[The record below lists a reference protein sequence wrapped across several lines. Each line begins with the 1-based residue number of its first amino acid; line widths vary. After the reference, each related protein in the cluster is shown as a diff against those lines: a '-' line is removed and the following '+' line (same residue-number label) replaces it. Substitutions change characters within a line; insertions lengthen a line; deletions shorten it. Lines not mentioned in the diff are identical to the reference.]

1 MVRPSRRVSP
11 TCRCGGAGVA
21 FGRGIARAVSGCA
34 LAGAAVAA
42 LVSVL
47 VVSPAPAQEPAGAP
61 YDYLLKG
68 GIVIDGTG
76 TPRFPADVAI
86 RDDRIV
92 RVSREPLDSAQGR
105 VLVDAE
111 GLVVAPGFIDFH
123 AHVEELD
130 RYPLAESKLRQGIA
144 TVVYAPDGNMPWPL
158 AEYIA
163 ELKAGGHAPNIA
175 FFAGH
180 NTIRREVMGT
190 ANRAPTAAELQR
202 MQRMVAQAMAEGAI
216 GLSTGLRYVPGA
228 YSETDEVIALATVA
242 AQHGGIYASHIRN
255 EGPGTLEAVRELTRI
270 AREAQIPA
278 QLTHH
283 KLMGGPQH
291 GMSVQ
296 TLALVD
302 SARAEGLDI
311 TIDQY
316 PYMATSTSTAVL
328 FPSWALA
335 GGTDSLRARLA
346 DPDVRARIEAGI
358 REKILTERGG
368 GDLSRIQLSR
378 VSFNPTWEGKTFA
391 DIAHERGQEP
401 TVDFGIELAIE
412 IQSQGGAGGVWH
424 VVDEQDMRRIMQ
436 YPWTMIASDGG
447 IGVLG
452 REHPHPRYYGAFP
465 RVLAR
470 YVREEGVLTLE
481 QAIEKMTSLPA
492 WRIGLPERGRIAE
505 GLVAD
510 VVVFDAEAI
519 RDRATFVEPHQF
531 SVGVEHLFVN
541 GTPVLRAGAL
551 TGERPGQVLRR
562 QRTEAT
568 G

>member
-1 MVRPSRRVSP
+1 MVNVS
-11 TCRCGGAGVA
+11 CG
-21 FGRGIARAVSGCA
+21 A
-34 LAGAAVAA
+34 LAALFGTMLAVRGAVA
-42 LVSVL
+42 
-47 VVSPAPAQEPAGAP
+47 QEAGAQ

-68 GIVIDGTG
+68 GLVVDGTG
-76 TPRFPADVAI
+76 APGFEADVAI
-86 RDDRIV
+86 RGDRIV
-92 RVSREPLDSAQGR
+92 RVSRQPLDSAQAQT
-105 VLVDAE
+105 LVNAE

-123 AHVEELD
+123 AHVEQLHQH
-130 RYPLAESKLRQGIA
+130 PLAESKLRQGIA

-158 AEYIA
+158 GEYVA
-163 ELKAGGHAPNIA
+163 ELTAGGHAPNIA

-190 ANRAPTAAELQR
+190 ANRAPTEAELEQ
-202 MQRMVAQAMAEGAI
+202 MQAMVAQAMEQGAI

-228 YSETDEVIALATVA
+228 YSETEEVVALAEIA
-242 AQHGGIYASHIRN
+242 ARYGGIYASHIRQ
-255 EGPGTLEAVRELTRI
+255 EGPGTLDAVEELIRV
-270 AREAQIPA
+270 AREARIPA

-296 TLALVD
+296 TLALID
-302 SARAEGLDI
+302 SARAEGLDV

-316 PYMATSTSTAVL
+316 PYTATSTSTAVL

-346 DPDVRARIEAGI
+346 DPEMRGRIEAGI

-391 DIAHERGQEP
+391 DIAEERGREP
-401 TVDFGIELAIE
+401 TVDYGIELAIE
-412 IQSQGGAGGVWH
+412 IQTQGGAGGVWH
-424 VVDEQDMRRIMQ
+424 VVDEADVRRIMRH
-436 YPWTMIASDGG
+436 PWTMVASDGG

-452 REHPHPRYYGAFP
+452 HEHPHPRYYGAFP
-465 RVLAR
+465 RVLAH
-470 YVREEGVLTLE
+470 YVREESVLALE
-481 QAIEKMTSLPA
+481 EAIQKMTSLPA
-492 WRIGLPERGRIAE
+492 WRIGLPERGRVAE
-505 GLVAD
+505 GLIAD
-510 VVVFDAEAI
+510 VVVFDAAAI
-519 RDRATFVEPHQF
+519 RDRATFVQPHQF
-531 SVGVEHLFVN
+531 SVGVEYLFVN

-551 TGERPGQVLRR
+551 TGERPGHVLQR
-562 QRTEAT
+562 QATAAT